1 MINKKLFKVL
11 LIVSTLSVVAGC
23 GKTDVSKQTEKVTQ
37 TVEKTTPST
46 SAYITDVVEEFEEN
60 GEKFYREI
68 TATAKMEIIYRK
80 FDKKIISKEEVIGYQ
95 PTSVADGGIVS
106 GTQSGSR
113 NLTQIAV
120 YNIYKDEPVKNVE
133 LTLYNCSGYF
143 ADGRQEFKAPDQ
155 IFDCRA
161 SCTAKLS
168 SKAMANIWVL
178 YDIYGKKV
186 EELAKLCSVVDKA
199 VIQADITYNDG
210 TTKTEYLSLGS
221 HEGRNCNYLTLYR
234 LEVEE

>member
-1 MINKKLFKVL
+1 MKCLKVLKVL
-11 LIVSTLSVVAGC
+11 LIVSTLSVVVGC
-23 GKTDVSKQTEKVTQ
+23 GKTDISKEMETKPV
-37 TVEKTTPST
+37 VDTTPQT
-46 SAYITDVVEEFEEN
+46 SAYVTDVVEEFEEN

-68 TATAKMEIIYRK
+68 TATEKMEIIYRR
-80 FDKKIISKEEVIGYQ
+80 FDKKIISKEEVIGYD
-95 PTSVADGGIVS
+95 PSRIADSGSGG
-106 GTQSGSR
+106 TLQSGSK
-113 NLTQIAV
+113 NLTSIEL

-143 ADGRQEFKAPDQ
+143 ADGRQDFKELSNQ
-155 IFDCRA
+155 YDCRA
-161 SCTAKLS
+161 SYTANLS

-178 YDIYGKKV
+178 YDIYGKRV
-186 EELAKLCSVVDKA
+186 EELAKLCSIVDKS